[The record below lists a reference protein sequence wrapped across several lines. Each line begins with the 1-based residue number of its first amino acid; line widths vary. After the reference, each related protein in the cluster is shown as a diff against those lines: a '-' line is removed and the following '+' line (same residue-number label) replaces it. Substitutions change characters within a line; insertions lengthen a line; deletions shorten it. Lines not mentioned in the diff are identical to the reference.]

1 MNIRILDEDD
11 VRRLLPMGECIDLMA
26 DALGA
31 VSRGDVHNP
40 LRWMVQPA
48 GEESLL
54 ALMPSY
60 RGGDRP
66 LWGLKTISLFP
77 SNQAR
82 SISDASSMR

>member
-40 LRWMVQPA
+40 
-48 GEESLL
+48 
-54 ALMPSY
+54 
-60 RGGDRP
+60 
-66 LWGLKTISLFP
+66 T
-77 SNQAR
+77 R
-82 SISDASSMR
+82 SRV